1 MFCLCFFFLC
11 RFELIVNVNFQAN
24 VIREY
29 ILG

>member
-1 MFCLCFFFLC
+1 MFCLCFFLC

-24 VIREY
+24 VILEY